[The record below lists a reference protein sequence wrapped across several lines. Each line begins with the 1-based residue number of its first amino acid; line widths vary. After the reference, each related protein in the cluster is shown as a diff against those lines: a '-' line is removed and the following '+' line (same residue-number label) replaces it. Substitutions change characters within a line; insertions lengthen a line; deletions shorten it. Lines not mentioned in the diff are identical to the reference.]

1 MMRLLCVLSTALL
14 LSAAL
19 AFPAC
24 ALAERDGLPALLD
37 AHDATLQRGLE
48 AVVAE
53 LGLAREVQ
61 AGRLSLAVIDVTE
74 RNAPRLA
81 MLNGDEMMYAA
92 SLPKIAILLGAFA
105 EAEAGRMPLDETR
118 LQAMTG
124 MIRYSSNKD
133 ATRVLEWVGEERL
146 LEILQSPPYRFYDAG
161 GAGGLWVGKSYGKE
175 GAYRRDPIHNLSHG
189 ATAFQ
194 VARLYYLLAND
205 ALLTPRFNTQMKE
218 ILSNPGIHHKFVKA
232 LEGIP
237 GIRIFRKSG
246 TWKDH
251 HADSALVEYGAYRY
265 VLVGLAEHPD
275 GGEWLVRLA
284 LPLHR
289 LLVGSV
295 AHDARPPLT
304 ARLGSAVRSLTGR
317 RAASPSG
324 SGFASPAP
332 GAPPR
337 SSSAARS

>member
-1 MMRLLCVLSTALL
+1 MTRLLCVLSTALL

-24 ALAERDGLPALLD
+24 AQAEHDGLPALYEARD
-37 AHDATLQRGLE
+37 AELQRGIE

-61 AGRLSLAVIDVTE
+61 AGRLSLAVVDVTE

-81 MLNGDEMMYAA
+81 MLNGNGMMYAA

-118 LQAMTG
+118 LQAMTS
-124 MIRYSSNKD
+124 MIRYSSNED
-133 ATRVLEWVGEERL
+133 ATRVLKWVGEERL
-146 LEILQSPPYRFYDAG
+146 LEILQSPRYRFYDAR
-161 GAGGLWVGKSYGKE
+161 GAGGLWVGKTYGKE

-205 ALLTPRFNTQMKE
+205 ALLTPRFNALMKE
-218 ILSNPGIHHKFVKA
+218 TLSNPGIHHKFVKA

-251 HADSALVEYGAYRY
+251 HADSVLVEYGAHRY

-275 GGEWLVRLA
+275 GGEWLVRLG

-289 LLVGSV
+289 LLVGAS
-295 AHDARPPLT
+295 
-304 ARLGSAVRSLTGR
+304 
-317 RAASPSG
+317 RAAL
-324 SGFASPAP
+324 
-332 GAPPR
+332 
-337 SSSAARS
+337 ARH

>member
-1 MMRLLCVLSTALL
+1 MRFSRVLSMVLCLL
-14 LSAAL
+14 AAL
-19 AFPAC
+19 S
-24 ALAERDGLPALLD
+24 LSTRVQAEVDGMPDLREARDAG
-37 AHDATLQRGLE
+37 LQRGLE

-61 AGRLSLAVIDVTE
+61 AGRLSLAVVDVTE
-74 RNAPRLA
+74 RDAPRLA
-81 MLNGDEMMYAA
+81 MLNGNEMMYAA
-92 SLPKIAILLGAFA
+92 SLPKIAILLGALA

-118 LQAMTG
+118 LQAMTS

-133 ATRVLEWVGEERL
+133 AARVLEWVGEGRL
-146 LEILQSPPYRFYDAG
+146 LEILQSPRYRFYDAG

-175 GAYRRDPIHNLSHG
+175 VAYRRDPIHNLSHG

-194 VARLYYLLAND
+194 VARLYYLLANG
-205 ALLTPRFNTQMKE
+205 ALLTPRFNALMKE
-218 ILSNPGIHHKFVKA
+218 TLSNPGIHHKFVKA

-251 HADSALVEYGAYRY
+251 HADSALVEYGAHRY

-275 GGEWLVRLA
+275 GGAWLARLG

-289 LLVGSV
+289 LLVGAS
-295 AHDARPPLT
+295 RTTLT
-304 ARLGSAVRSLTGR
+304 RH
-317 RAASPSG
+317 
-324 SGFASPAP
+324 
-332 GAPPR
+332 
-337 SSSAARS
+337 

>member
-1 MMRLLCVLSTALL
+1 VTRLLCVLSTALL
-14 LSAAL
+14 VSAAL

-24 ALAERDGLPALLD
+24 AQAERDGLPALHEARD
-37 AHDATLQRGLE
+37 AELQRGIE
-48 AVVAE
+48 AVVTE

-61 AGRLSLAVIDVTE
+61 AGRLSLAVVDVTE
-74 RNAPRLA
+74 RDAPRLA
-81 MLNGDEMMYAA
+81 MLNGNEMMYAA
-92 SLPKIAILLGAFA
+92 SLPKIAILLGALA

-118 LQAMTG
+118 LQAMAS

-133 ATRVLEWVGEERL
+133 AARVLEWVGEERL
-146 LEILQSPPYRFYDAG
+146 LEILQSPRYRFYDAG

-175 GAYRRDPIHNLSHG
+175 VAYRRDPIHNLSHG

-194 VARLYYLLAND
+194 VARLYYLLANA
-205 ALLTPRFNTQMKE
+205 ALLTPRFNALMKE
-218 ILSNPGIHHKFVKA
+218 SLSNPGIHHKFVKA

-251 HADSALVEYGAYRY
+251 HADSALVEYGAHRY

-275 GGEWLVRLA
+275 GGAWLVRLG

-289 LLVGSV
+289 LLVGAS
-295 AHDARPPLT
+295 RTTLT
-304 ARLGSAVRSLTGR
+304 RH
-317 RAASPSG
+317 
-324 SGFASPAP
+324 
-332 GAPPR
+332 
-337 SSSAARS
+337 

>member
-1 MMRLLCVLSTALL
+1 MRFSRVLSTVLCLL
-14 LSAAL
+14 AAL
-19 AFPAC
+19 A
-24 ALAERDGLPALLD
+24 LSTGVRAERDGMPDLREARD
-37 AHDATLQRGLE
+37 AELQRGIE
-48 AVVAE
+48 AVVAA

-61 AGRLSLAVIDVTE
+61 AGRLSLAVVDVTE

-81 MLNGDEMMYAA
+81 MLNGNEMMYAA

-105 EAEAGRMPLDETR
+105 QAEAGRMPLDETR
-118 LQAMTG
+118 LQAMTS
-124 MIRYSSNKD
+124 MIRDSSNKD

-146 LEILQSPPYRFYDAG
+146 LEILQSPRYRFYDAR

-205 ALLTPRFNTQMKE
+205 ALLTPRFNALMKE
-218 ILSNPGIHHKFVKA
+218 TLSNPGIHHKFVKA

-251 HADSALVEYGAYRY
+251 HADSALVEYGAHRY

-275 GGEWLVRLA
+275 GGRWLVRLG

-289 LLVGSV
+289 LLVGASRT
-295 AHDARPPLT
+295 ALARH
-304 ARLGSAVRSLTGR
+304 
-317 RAASPSG
+317 
-324 SGFASPAP
+324 
-332 GAPPR
+332 
-337 SSSAARS
+337 

>member
-1 MMRLLCVLSTALL
+1 MRFSRVLSTVLCLL
-14 LSAAL
+14 AAL
-19 AFPAC
+19 A
-24 ALAERDGLPALLD
+24 LSTGVRAERDGMPDLREARD
-37 AHDATLQRGLE
+37 AELQRGIE
-48 AVVAE
+48 AVVAA

-61 AGRLSLAVIDVTE
+61 AGRLSLAVVDVTE

-81 MLNGDEMMYAA
+81 MLNGNEMMYAA

-105 EAEAGRMPLDETR
+105 QAEAGRMPLDETR
-118 LQAMTG
+118 LQAMTS
-124 MIRYSSNKD
+124 MIRDSSNKD

-146 LEILQSPPYRFYDAG
+146 LEILQSPRYRFYDAG

-205 ALLTPRFNTQMKE
+205 ALLTPRFNALMKE
-218 ILSNPGIHHKFVKA
+218 TLSNPGIHHKFVKA

-251 HADSALVEYGAYRY
+251 HADSALVEYGAHRY

-275 GGEWLVRLA
+275 GGRWLVRLG

-289 LLVGSV
+289 LLVGASRT
-295 AHDARPPLT
+295 ALARH
-304 ARLGSAVRSLTGR
+304 
-317 RAASPSG
+317 
-324 SGFASPAP
+324 
-332 GAPPR
+332 
-337 SSSAARS
+337 